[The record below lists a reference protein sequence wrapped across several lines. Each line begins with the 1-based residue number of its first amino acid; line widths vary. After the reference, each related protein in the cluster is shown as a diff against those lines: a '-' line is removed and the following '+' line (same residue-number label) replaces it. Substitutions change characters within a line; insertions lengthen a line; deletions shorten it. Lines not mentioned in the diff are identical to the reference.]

1 MIGRPFYY
9 AEVVLQNPSQPPFAK
24 GDKGDSIGGNML
36 PSIIIYGLVNSV
48 NLALIAL
55 GFSLTF
61 GISGVANFAYGG
73 FYILSGFLVWMLLNY
88 LKFPFILAIIVTI
101 GVVGLLGFV
110 AYWVI
115 LLRVRGI
122 PLSEVIATFAL
133 GVGILEL
140 FRWLGFVTYE
150 FTLPYFMKGMVM
162 IAGVPVD
169 YQRLFMIGIGL
180 ALVLFLYFFT
190 HYTRVGL
197 AFRGIAQNER
207 TAISLGIKSDF
218 TAALSLAFGSAM
230 SSVAAVVIL
239 PLGIISINT
248 GYEVLLVA
256 VAVGIVGGLE
266 SVPGILVASLIL
278 GYAQII
284 TGTYFKPEWMM
295 VVYLAAIVLVL
306 AIKPSGLFGKFK
318 ELEERV

>member
-1 MIGRPFYY
+1 
-9 AEVVLQNPSQPPFAK
+9 
-24 GDKGDSIGGNML
+24 ML

-48 NLALIAL
+48 SLALIAM

-73 FYILSGFLVWMLLNY
+73 FYLLSGFLVWMLLNY
-88 LKFPFILAIIVTI
+88 LKFPFILAIITTI
-101 GVVGLLGFV
+101 GAVGFLGFV
-110 AYWVI
+110 TYWVI

-140 FRWLGFVTYE
+140 FRWMGFVTYE
-150 FTLPYFMKGMVM
+150 FTLPYFKKGTVM

-190 HYTRVGL
+190 HYTRIGL

-207 TAISLGIKSDF
+207 TAISLGIKSDW

-230 SSVAAVVIL
+230 ASVAAIVIL
-239 PLGIISINT
+239 PLGIISINQ
-248 GYEVLLVA
+248 GYEVLLIA

-278 GYAQII
+278 GYAQVL
-284 TGTYFKPEWMM
+284 TGIYLKPEWMT

>member
-1 MIGRPFYY
+1 
-9 AEVVLQNPSQPPFAK
+9 
-24 GDKGDSIGGNML
+24 ML

-48 NLALIAL
+48 ILALTAL

-88 LKFPFILAIIVTI
+88 LKFPFVLAIIVTI
-101 GVVGLLGFV
+101 GVVGLLGFIT
-110 AYWVI
+110 YWVI

-140 FRWLGFVTYE
+140 FRWMGFVTYE
-150 FTLPYFMKGMVM
+150 FTLPYLKKGMIM
-162 IAGVPVD
+162 IVGVPLD
-169 YQRLFMIGIGL
+169 YQRLFIIGIGL

-190 HYTRVGL
+190 HFTRIGL

-207 TAISLGIKSDF
+207 TAISLGIKSDW

-230 SSVAAVVIL
+230 ASVAAIVIL

-248 GYEVLLVA
+248 GYEVLLIA
-256 VAVGIVGGLE
+256 LAVGIVGGLE

-284 TGTYFKPEWMM
+284 AGTYFKPEWMM

-306 AIKPSGLFGKFK
+306 TIKPSGLFGKFK

>member
-1 MIGRPFYY
+1 MI
-9 AEVVLQNPSQPPFAK
+9 
-24 GDKGDSIGGNML
+24 

-48 NLALIAL
+48 SLALIAM

-73 FYILSGFLVWMLLNY
+73 FYLLSGFVVWMLLHY
-88 LKFPFILAIIVTI
+88 LKFPFILAIVTTI

-110 AYWVI
+110 TYWVI

-122 PLSEVIATFAL
+122 ALSEVIATFAL

-140 FRWLGFVTYE
+140 FRWMGFVTYE
-150 FTLPYFMKGMVM
+150 FTLPYFKKGMVM

-180 ALVLFLYFFT
+180 ALVLFLSFFT
-190 HYTRVGL
+190 HHTRVGL

-207 TAISLGIKSDF
+207 TAISLGIKSDW

-230 SSVAAVVIL
+230 ASVAAIVIL
-239 PLGIISINT
+239 PLGIISINQ

-278 GYAQII
+278 GYAQVL
-284 TGTYFKPEWMM
+284 TGIYLKPEWMM
-295 VVYLAAIVLVL
+295 VVYLAAIVIVL

>member
-1 MIGRPFYY
+1 MI
-9 AEVVLQNPSQPPFAK
+9 
-24 GDKGDSIGGNML
+24 
-36 PSIIIYGLVNSV
+36 PSILIYGLVNSV
-48 NLALIAL
+48 NLALIAI

-61 GISGVANFAYGG
+61 GISGVANFAYGA
-73 FYILSGFLVWMLLNY
+73 FYLLSGFLVWMLLNY
-88 LKFPFILAIIVTI
+88 LKFPFLLAIAVTI

-110 AYWVI
+110 TYWVI

-150 FTLPYFMKGMVM
+150 FTLPYFKKGTVM
-162 IAGVPVD
+162 IAEVPVD

-180 ALVLFLYFFT
+180 GLVLFLYFFT

-207 TAISLGIKSDF
+207 TAISLGIKSDWA
-218 TAALSLAFGSAM
+218 AALSLALGSAM
-230 SSVAAVVIL
+230 SSVAAIVIL
-239 PLGIISINT
+239 PLGIISINQ

-278 GYAQII
+278 GYAQVL
-284 TGTYFKPEWMM
+284 TGIYLKPEWMM

>member
-1 MIGRPFYY
+1 
-9 AEVVLQNPSQPPFAK
+9 
-24 GDKGDSIGGNML
+24 ML
-36 PSIIIYGLVNSV
+36 PSILIYGLINSV
-48 NLALIAL
+48 SLALIAM

-73 FYILSGFLVWMLLNY
+73 FYLLSGFLVWMLLNY
-88 LKFPFILAIIVTI
+88 LKFPFILAIVATI

-110 AYWVI
+110 TYWVI

-150 FTLPYFMKGMVM
+150 FTLPYFKKGTVM

-190 HYTRVGL
+190 HYTRIGL

-207 TAISLGIKSDF
+207 TAISLGIKSDW

-230 SSVAAVVIL
+230 AAVAAVVIL
-239 PLGIISINT
+239 PLGIISINQ
-248 GYEVLLVA
+248 GYEVLLIA

-266 SVPGILVASLIL
+266 SVPGILVASLLL
-278 GYAQII
+278 GYAQVL
-284 TGTYFKPEWMM
+284 TGIYLKPEWMM

>member
-1 MIGRPFYY
+1 M
-9 AEVVLQNPSQPPFAK
+9 LL
-24 GDKGDSIGGNML
+24 SIL
-36 PSIIIYGLVNSV
+36 IYGLINSV
-48 NLALIAL
+48 ILALTAM

-88 LKFPFILAIIVTI
+88 LKFPFLFAIIATI
-101 GVVGLLGFV
+101 VVVGLLGFV
-110 AYWVI
+110 TYWII

-122 PLSEVIATFAL
+122 ALSEVIATFAL

-140 FRWLGFVTYE
+140 FRYLGFVTYE
-150 FTLPYFMKGMVM
+150 FTLPYLKKGMVL

-169 YQRLFMIGIGL
+169 YQRLYIIGIGL

-190 HYTRVGL
+190 HHTRIGL
-197 AFRGIAQNER
+197 SFRGIAQNER
-207 TAISLGIKSDF
+207 TAISLGIRSDR
-218 TAALSLAFGSAM
+218 TAALSLAFGCAM
-230 SSVAAVVIL
+230 GALAAIIIL

-248 GYEVLLVA
+248 GYEVLLIA

-266 SVPGILVASLIL
+266 SVSGILIASLIL
-278 GYAQII
+278 GYTQVF
-284 TGTYFKPEWMM
+284 TGTYLKPEWMM
-295 VVYLAAIVLVL
+295 VVYLAAIVIVL
-306 AIKPSGLFGKFK
+306 TLKPSGLFGKFK

>member
-1 MIGRPFYY
+1 VIVG
-9 AEVVLQNPSQPPFAK
+9 VV
-24 GDKGDSIGGNML
+24 
-36 PSIIIYGLVNSV
+36 IYGLVSSAV
-48 NLALIAL
+48 LALTAM

-61 GISGVANFAYGG
+61 GISGVANFAYGA

-88 LKFPFILAIIVTI
+88 LKFPFVLAIVVTI
-101 GVVGLLGFV
+101 GVVGVLGFV
-110 AYWVI
+110 TYWTI

-122 PLSEVIATFAL
+122 VLSEVIATFAL

-150 FTLPYFMKGMVM
+150 FTLPTFISGMVV
-162 IAGVPVD
+162 IGGVAVD
-169 YQRLFMIGIGL
+169 YQRLFIIGIAL

-190 HYTRVGL
+190 HYTRIGL
-197 AFRGIAQNER
+197 ALRGIAQNER
-207 TAISLGIKSDF
+207 TAISLGIKSDLI
-218 TAALSLAFGSAM
+218 ASLSLAFGSAM
-230 SSVAAVVIL
+230 VSVAAIAIL
-239 PLGIISINT
+239 PLGIVSINT
-248 GYEVLLVA
+248 GYEVLLIA

-278 GYAQII
+278 GYAQVI
-284 TGTYFKPEWMM
+284 TGTYFKPAWMS

-306 AIKPSGLFGKFK
+306 SIKPSGLFGKFK

>member
-1 MIGRPFYY
+1 
-9 AEVVLQNPSQPPFAK
+9 
-24 GDKGDSIGGNML
+24 ML

-48 NLALIAL
+48 NLALIAI

-73 FYILSGFLVWMLLNY
+73 FYILSGFLAWMLLNY
-88 LKFPFILAIIVTI
+88 LKFPGGLAILVTI
-101 GVVGLLGFV
+101 GVVGLLGF
-110 AYWVI
+110 ATYWVI

-140 FRWLGFVTYE
+140 VRLLGFVTYE
-150 FTLPYFMKGMVM
+150 FTLPYFKKGMVM
-162 IAGVPVD
+162 IAGVPID

-180 ALVLFLYFFT
+180 ALVIFLYFFT

-207 TAISLGIKSDF
+207 TAISLGINSDL

-230 SSVAAVVIL
+230 ASVAAIVI
-239 PLGIISINT
+239 PPRGTTSINT
-248 GYEVLLVA
+248 GE
-256 VAVGIVGGLE
+256 
-266 SVPGILVASLIL
+266 PG
-278 GYAQII
+278 
-284 TGTYFKPEWMM
+284 
-295 VVYLAAIVLVL
+295 
-306 AIKPSGLFGKFK
+306 
-318 ELEERV
+318 

>member
-1 MIGRPFYY
+1 
-9 AEVVLQNPSQPPFAK
+9 
-24 GDKGDSIGGNML
+24 ML
-36 PSIIIYGLVNSV
+36 PSILIYGLVNSV
-48 NLALIAL
+48 ILALTAL

-73 FYILSGFLVWMLLNY
+73 FYLLSGFLVWILLNT
-88 LKFPFILAIIVTI
+88 LKIPFALAILLTI
-101 GVVGLLGFV
+101 GIVGLIGF
-110 AYWVI
+110 ATYWVI

-150 FTLPYFMKGMVM
+150 FTLPYFKKGMVL
-162 IAGVPVD
+162 IAGVPLD
-169 YQRLFMIGIGL
+169 YQRLFIIGIGL
-180 ALVLFLYFFT
+180 VMVLFLYFFT
-190 HYTRVGL
+190 HHTRIGL

-207 TAISLGIKSDF
+207 TAISLGIESDW

-230 SSVAAVVIL
+230 AAVAAVVIL
-239 PLGIISINT
+239 PLGIISVNL
-248 GYEVLLVA
+248 GYEVLLIA

-278 GYAQII
+278 GYAQVI
-284 TGTYFKPEWMM
+284 TGTYFSPEWMM
-295 VVYLAAIVLVL
+295 VVYLAAIVIIL

>member
-1 MIGRPFYY
+1 
-9 AEVVLQNPSQPPFAK
+9 
-24 GDKGDSIGGNML
+24 ML

-48 NLALIAL
+48 ILALTAI

-110 AYWVI
+110 TYWVI

-140 FRWLGFVTYE
+140 FRWMGFVTYE
-150 FTLPYFMKGMVM
+150 FTLPYLKKGMIM
-162 IAGVPVD
+162 IVGVPLD
-169 YQRLFMIGIGL
+169 YQRLFIIGIGL

-190 HYTRVGL
+190 HYTRIGL

-207 TAISLGIKSDF
+207 TAISLGIKSDL

-230 SSVAAVVIL
+230 GAVAAVFIL

-248 GYEVLLVA
+248 GYEVLLIA

-266 SVPGILVASLIL
+266 SVPGIIVASLIL

-284 TGTYFKPEWMM
+284 AGTYFKPEWMM
-295 VVYLAAIVLVL
+295 VVYLAAIVLIL
-306 AIKPSGLFGKFK
+306 SIKPSGLFGKFK

>member
-1 MIGRPFYY
+1 MI
-9 AEVVLQNPSQPPFAK
+9 
-24 GDKGDSIGGNML
+24 
-36 PSIIIYGLVNSV
+36 PSILIYGLVNSV
-48 NLALIAL
+48 NLALIAM

-73 FYILSGFLVWMLLNY
+73 FYLLSGFLVWMLLNY
-88 LKFPFILAIIVTI
+88 LKFPFLLAIVVTV
-101 GVVGLLGFV
+101 GVVGFLGFV

-150 FTLPYFMKGMVM
+150 FTLPYFKKGTVM

-180 ALVLFLYFFT
+180 GLVLFLYFFT
-190 HYTRVGL
+190 HYTRIGL

-207 TAISLGIKSDF
+207 TAISLGIKSDW
-218 TAALSLAFGSAM
+218 TAALSLALGSAM

>member
-1 MIGRPFYY
+1 
-9 AEVVLQNPSQPPFAK
+9 
-24 GDKGDSIGGNML
+24 ML
-36 PSIIIYGLVNSV
+36 PSILIYGMVNSV
-48 NLALIAL
+48 ILALTAM

-73 FYILSGFLVWMLLNY
+73 FYLLSGFLVWILLNS
-88 LKFPFILAIIVTI
+88 LKVPFVLAILVTI

-110 AYWVI
+110 TYWVI

-140 FRWLGFVTYE
+140 FRWLGFVTYD
-150 FTLPYFMKGMVM
+150 FTLPYFKKGMVL
-162 IAGVPVD
+162 IAGVPLD
-169 YQRLFMIGIGL
+169 YQRLFIIGIGL
-180 ALVLFLYFFT
+180 AMVLFLYFFT
-190 HYTRVGL
+190 HHTRIGL

-207 TAISLGIKSDF
+207 TAISLGIESDW

-230 SSVAAVVIL
+230 AAVAAIVIL

-248 GYEVLLVA
+248 GYEVLLIA

-278 GYAQII
+278 GYAQVI
-284 TGTYFKPEWMM
+284 TGIYFSPEWMM
-295 VVYLAAIVLVL
+295 VVYLAAIVFILV
-306 AIKPSGLFGKFK
+306 IKPSGLFGKFK

>member
-1 MIGRPFYY
+1 MI
-9 AEVVLQNPSQPPFAK
+9 
-24 GDKGDSIGGNML
+24 
-36 PSIIIYGLVNSV
+36 PSILIYGLVNSV
-48 NLALIAL
+48 NLALIAM

-73 FYILSGFLVWMLLNY
+73 FYLLSGFLVWMLLNY
-88 LKFPFILAIIVTI
+88 LKFPFLLAIVVTV
-101 GVVGLLGFV
+101 GVVGFLGFV

-140 FRWLGFVTYE
+140 FRWLGVVTYE
-150 FTLPYFMKGMVM
+150 FTLPYFKKGTVM

-180 ALVLFLYFFT
+180 GLVLFLYFFT
-190 HYTRVGL
+190 HYTRIGL

-207 TAISLGIKSDF
+207 TAISLGIKSDW
-218 TAALSLAFGSAM
+218 TAALSLALGSAM

>member
-1 MIGRPFYY
+1 M
-9 AEVVLQNPSQPPFAK
+9 LL
-24 GDKGDSIGGNML
+24 SIL
-36 PSIIIYGLVNSV
+36 IYGLINSV
-48 NLALIAL
+48 ILALTAM

-88 LKFPFILAIIVTI
+88 LKFPFLLAIGVTI
-101 GVVGLLGFV
+101 GVVGLLGFIT
-110 AYWVI
+110 YWII

-122 PLSEVIATFAL
+122 ALSEVIATFAL

-140 FRWLGFVTYE
+140 FRYLGFVTYE
-150 FTLPYFMKGMVM
+150 FTLPYLKKGMIL

-169 YQRLFMIGIGL
+169 YQRLYIIGIGL

-190 HYTRVGL
+190 HHTRIGL
-197 AFRGIAQNER
+197 SFRGIAQNER
-207 TAISLGIKSDF
+207 TAISLGIRSDR
-218 TAALSLAFGSAM
+218 TAALSLAFGCAM
-230 SSVAAVVIL
+230 GALAAIIIL

-248 GYEVLLVA
+248 GYEVLLIA

-266 SVPGILVASLIL
+266 SVSGILIASLIL
-278 GYAQII
+278 GYTQVF
-284 TGTYFKPEWMM
+284 TGTYLKPEWMM
-295 VVYLAAIVLVL
+295 VVYLAAIVIVL
-306 AIKPSGLFGKFK
+306 TIKPSGLFGKFK